1 MVEKLKL
8 MFEAVMEAANVMS
21 DTTEEHQAFERQ
33 WSEMG
38 KNMQSFHLALNS
50 DLDIQNRIVEQWA
63 KFQNDLY
70 DLGDNIHNMGRDV
83 ERVREVGN
91 PTLRLL
97 FSTLTNNR
105 HLLTSPQTSRT
116 IVYALRKH
124 KQM

>member
-38 KNMQSFHLALNS
+38 ENMQSFHLALNS
-50 DLDIQNRIVEQWA
+50 DFEMQNRIVEQWA
-63 KFQNDLY
+63 KFQNDLH
-70 DLGDNIHNMGRDV
+70 DLGDNIHSMGRDV
-83 ERVREVGN
+83 ERVREVGEA
-91 PTLRLL
+91 TLELL

-105 HLLTSPQTSRT
+105 HLLISPQTSRT